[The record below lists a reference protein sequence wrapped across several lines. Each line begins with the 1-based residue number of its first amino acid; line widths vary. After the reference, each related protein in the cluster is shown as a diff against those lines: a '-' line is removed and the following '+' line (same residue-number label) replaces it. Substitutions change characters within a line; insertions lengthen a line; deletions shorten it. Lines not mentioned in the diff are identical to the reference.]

1 MADKKVYS
9 DLKVYFYDPINNLNR
24 APENFSEINDDL
36 IKDRIKFAKS
46 TLERRLR
53 ERLGSDYKEQF
64 EQLRKEIE
72 IYNKTFL
79 LDSAEIIKYNEANQ
93 ETIKN
98 ILNKIAEVDT
108 TKNISSQN
116 KTRQYASYTN
126 KIIPNLIKLTEQ
138 EVNELER
145 INGELINAVTQSP
158 LGVFFTDKSTD
169 KIKQIS
175 ATQYK
180 KVEQTINTIDK
191 LCKTLKDRIGEN
203 KKRITDDELKG
214 KLRNALNELE
224 QNHDFKYRGRGA
236 KGVNKD
242 ELITFG
248 NMYYYLTGN
257 LFTILG
263 MAAECQLA
271 EHFNAL
277 DNMTAT
283 VVGSDK
289 VDQMNMLGLAML
301 TTSKVDLKVNNFNI
315 SAKTH
320 GSQITEDG
328 EKSSKTSI
336 ISTSYLTTSLQTFFV
351 TSTPPGEQ
359 NDLKRYFLLNALH
372 DGRSKDSTRKQLNQA
387 VLYAYCVKALVGNN
401 KDDII
406 DVYYDSHGGCHLIT
420 DFLTGY
426 VNGTKKLR
434 STIDFADANVQ
445 KFNLLKS
452 KYKEDGDYLKDNYQ
466 LKDIYDD
473 LNRKYPILPNGQ
485 IYIKG
490 DTLVER

>member
-1 MADKKVYS
+1 MVDKKIYN
-9 DLKVYFYDPINNLNR
+9 DLEIYFYDPINNLNC
-24 APENFSEINDDL
+24 ASENFSKINDDL
-36 IKDRIKFAKS
+36 IQDRIKFAKS
-46 TLERRLR
+46 TLEKRLR

-79 LDSAEIIKYNEANQ
+79 LDSAEIIRYNQKNQ
-93 ETIKN
+93 ETIRN

-108 TKNISSQN
+108 TKSISSQN

-191 LCKTLKDRIGEN
+191 LCKTLKNRIDEEGNVITNEQL
-203 KKRITDDELKG
+203 KKN
-214 KLRNALNELE
+214 LREALNDLE
-224 QNHDFKYRGRGA
+224 KNHDFKYRGRGA
-236 KGVNKD
+236 KGVNKNK
-242 ELITFG
+242 LITFG
-248 NMYYYLTGN
+248 NMYFYLNGD
-257 LFTILG
+257 LFKILG

-271 EHFNAL
+271 EHFNAIYG
-277 DNMTAT
+277 MEAT
-283 VVGSDK
+283 VVGSDR
-289 VDQMNMLGLAML
+289 VDQMNKLNYFMD
-301 TTSKVDLKVNNFNI
+301 TTSKVDLKINNFNI

-320 GSQITEDG
+320 GSEITEEG
-328 EKSSKTSI
+328 EKTETSS

-401 KDDII
+401 KDDIV

-426 VNGTKKLR
+426 VNGTKKLKSR
-434 STIDFADANVQ
+434 IDFGDANVQ

-466 LKDIYDD
+466 LENIYDD
-473 LNRKYPILPNGQ
+473 LNAKYPILPNGQ
-485 IYIKG
+485 ISIKG